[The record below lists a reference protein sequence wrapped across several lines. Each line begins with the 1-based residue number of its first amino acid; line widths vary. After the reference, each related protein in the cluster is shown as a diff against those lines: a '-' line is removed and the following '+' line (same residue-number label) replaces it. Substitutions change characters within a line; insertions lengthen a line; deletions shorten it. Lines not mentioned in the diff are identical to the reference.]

1 MRTFEDATGRRWDVA
16 VSAESYGTQRLIFAA
31 RADSEL
37 RARELDLSSRLE
49 AEQLLL
55 RLTDGEL
62 RALLETAFRWQP
74 G

>member
-1 MRTFEDATGRRWDVA
+1 

-37 RARELDLSSRLE
+37 RASELELSSRLE

-55 RLTDGEL
+55 RLSDNEL
-62 RALLETAFRWQP
+62 RALLAAAPLWQP